1 MPLLCLLGKFYY
13 MSIVLRIINSSKLE
27 KVGFVTVFVNQVF
40 SSVKPFG
47 WFVLMQKCLLEIGK
61 Q

>member
-1 MPLLCLLGKFYY
+1 MPLLSLLGKFYC
-13 MSIVLRIINSSKLE
+13 MSIVLRIINNSKLE
-27 KVGFVTVFVNQVF
+27 KVGFVTVFVDQVF

-47 WFVLMQKCLLEIGK
+47 WFVLMQKCLPEIGK